1 MKTRVGL
8 VTLLAALLVTPA
20 ATAATPTQVYAHLLA
35 LKFTLTPQISALGSA
50 HPVAGKPS
58 ANARAHHSVGE
69 VDLVAPHA
77 PGTNAV
83 ASVYWLVFPSHPLAV
98 ADYRAFD
105 FAKRKGL
112 TCSKASAAIGF
123 PTPGQVLNG
132 TAGGYGF
139 TEVHVVVDNVIVS
152 GNFDYGHAGACQATG
167 PIVAF
172 NLARWAISE
181 LKRAGG

>member
-1 MKTRVGL
+1 MKIRVGF
-8 VTLLAALLVTPA
+8 VTLLAALLAAAAAAAGVPA
-20 ATAATPTQVYAHLLA
+20 QVYAHLLA
-35 LKFTLTPQISALGSA
+35 LKFTLTPQISVLGSA
-50 HPVAGKPS
+50 RPVAGKPS
-58 ANARAHHSVGE
+58 ANARAHHAVGE

-83 ASVYWLVFPSHPLAV
+83 ASVYWLVFPSHALAV

-105 FAKRKGL
+105 FAKRNGL
-112 TCSKASAAIGF
+112 TCSKASPAAGF
-123 PTPGQVLNG
+123 PTPGQILNG

-139 TEVHVVVDNVIVS
+139 TEVHVVVGDVIVS

-172 NLARWAISE
+172 NLARWAIGE